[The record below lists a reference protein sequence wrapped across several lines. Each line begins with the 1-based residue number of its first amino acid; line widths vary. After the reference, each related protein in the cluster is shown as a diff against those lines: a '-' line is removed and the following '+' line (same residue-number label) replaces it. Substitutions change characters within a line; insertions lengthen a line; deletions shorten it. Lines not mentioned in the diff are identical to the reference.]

1 MNPAAAGQNLLYISD
16 EAVNAVDVF
25 TYPLGTAAG
34 VLQQLHSPAGICSDK
49 AGEVWVVNAPNR
61 ILKYA
66 HGGKHPE
73 STLED
78 ADALRFQAC
87 SVDPTTGDLAVTDA
101 GRAGLAGSVVVFTG
115 GKGTP
120 HRFRSTDLSD
130 VFFCAYD
137 DKGKLFV
144 DGLDAS
150 YAFHLVE
157 LAHGSKT
164 LRAIRLDQS
173 VGFPGAVVW
182 DGKYLAI
189 GDRSPQGGNSPSIYQ
204 ISVSRSRGTVV
215 GTTRLRDSCDL
226 LGFAIPKLGSGKGNP
241 QGTRVVAPDVCEN
254 TVRFYKYPGGGVPI
268 KSLGA
273 IQYPFGAAVSAAR

>member
-1 MNPAAAGQNLLYISD
+1 MNPATAGQNLLYISD

-34 VLQQLHSPAGICSDK
+34 VLRQIHDPAGICSDK

-144 DGLDAS
+144 DGLDG
-150 YAFHLVE
+150 E
-157 LAHGSKT
+157 L
-164 LRAIRLDQS
+164 RLS
-173 VGFPGAVVW
+173 LSGVG
-182 DGKYLAI
+182 
-189 GDRSPQGGNSPSIYQ
+189 
-204 ISVSRSRGTVV
+204 
-215 GTTRLRDSCDL
+215 
-226 LGFAIPKLGSGKGNP
+226 
-241 QGTRVVAPDVCEN
+241 
-254 TVRFYKYPGGGVPI
+254 
-268 KSLGA
+268 
-273 IQYPFGAAVSAAR
+273 ARQ